1 VDGASYHFSIS
12 FSHSSI
18 EVSQET
24 IFSFQS
30 NEEGGTVTSVVV
42 VVLNFVGKKF
52 CCSHFTC
59 DVRLGF
65 VIVLRSEL
73 V

>member
-1 VDGASYHFSIS
+1 MGLLTTSQFHFRIPN
-12 FSHSSI
+12 I
-18 EVSQET
+18 EMSQEI

-30 NEEGGTVTSVVV
+30 NEEGRMVTSVVV